1 METTALTFARPVWL
15 NILWLLPLGFFLFWW
30 AEQRRRAL
38 IGRIVAPKLRALLA
52 GSTSPMRRWFRNA
65 CVLGA
70 LGLLAVALAGP
81 RLGYDTLE
89 VTHKGRDVIIAMD
102 VSRSMLATDVA
113 PTRLQR
119 AKLLA
124 EDLVSELG
132 GDRLGLVAFAGSAF
146 LQAPLTLDHG
156 AVLAAVDELDT
167 DLIPKGGSNI
177 AAAIRTCEEAFGKAE
192 GFSRAIVIV
201 SDGEEL
207 DADGLEAAR
216 QAAANGVR
224 IFTVGVGSEEGSEI
238 PLGPGEFVR
247 DASGK
252 VVQSR
257 LDASRMTEIAE
268 ITGGFYVPLDEDAAR
283 RLVADGIGQMKE
295 VEMSASASRRPIER
309 YQWPLGAAIVLLAL
323 QALVGERRRR
333 PALAVAC
340 WFLAA
345 GPAWSAPAGLTAYE
359 QGDYETARSAFE
371 QRLRMEPDAPD
382 LQMNAG
388 TAAYRLKDFGKASE
402 YFSRAMLSED
412 PALRSAAEFNL
423 GNTLFRQGEGQ
434 EDKEKKVTDWKD
446 AIAKYDAALKTRPD
460 YTEAKENKERVE
472 ELLKQLEQEQKKD
485 NKKDQKKDQQQKGGQ
500 QQKQDQQQGGGDQK
514 KEDQQQGGGDQKKE
528 DQQQGGQQNKDQ
540 QQQGG
545 GGQKDQEQQQK
556 DQQQKKDEQQQGGD
570 QKKEDQQQGG
580 QQQKEQQPSADGG
593 KKEQEQSGQQ
603 QKDQQQQGGG
613 GQKDEQQE
621 GEGKKEEGQQGQQQ
635 QQKDQ
640 QQQGSGGKEEQDK
653 EGQQGK
659 DQQQQGGG
667 GKEEQDKEGEQ
678 KKDQQQQGGGGQQD
692 EQQKDGEGRE
702 GEEKKEGGKK
712 PGEQKQQQGG
722 KGDEEKQDQP
732 QGNQGSSAGSRPE
745 PGKAGDKPAPVPQ
758 QAGDKKQGELR
769 GGAAGERGDEKKE
782 GAAAMA
788 VAEEEEEGKMSA
800 SQARALLRSLQS
812 EEEQVELRERQNFQD
827 VIRDW

>member
-89 VTHKGRDVIIAMD
+89 VPHKGRDVIIAMD

-124 EDLVSELG
+124 EDLVTELG

-257 LDASRMTEIAE
+257 LDSSRMTEIAE

-283 RLVADGIGQMKE
+283 RLVADGIGKMKE

-340 WFLAA
+340 WFFAA

-485 NKKDQKKDQQQKGGQ
+485 NKKDQKKDQQQKD
-500 QQKQDQQQGGGDQK
+500 QQKQDQQQGGGQKDQ
-514 KEDQQQGGGDQKKE
+514 EQQQGGGGQK
-528 DQQQGGQQNKDQ
+528 DQQQKDQQKQDQQ

-613 GQKDEQQE
+613 GQKDQQQE
-621 GEGKKEEGQQGQQQ
+621 GEGKKEEGQQGQ

-722 KGDEEKQDQP
+722 EGDEEKQDQP